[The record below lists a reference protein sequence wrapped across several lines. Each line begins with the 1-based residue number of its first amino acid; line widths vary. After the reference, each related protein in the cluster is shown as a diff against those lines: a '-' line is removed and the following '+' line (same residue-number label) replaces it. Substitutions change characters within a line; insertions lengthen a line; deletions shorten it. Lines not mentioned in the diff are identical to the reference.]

1 MAPFGRHFG
10 LSFRLFFA
18 AFSRTVVLAKYARR
32 LHGSSVFE
40 APASQNPYTLGSTFD
55 SVCDT
60 VSVAIQNLHLEAF
73 LSTRF
78 PK

>member
-1 MAPFGRHFG
+1 MLEGIWGSHLGNFSKPFLER
-10 LSFRLFFA
+10 
-18 AFSRTVVLAKYARR
+18 VVLAKYARR

-40 APASQNPYTLGSTFD
+40 APASQNPYTLGSTFG

-60 VSVAIQNLHLEAF
+60 VSVAIQNLHFEPF

>member
-1 MAPFGRHFG
+1 MLEGIWGSHLGNFSKPFLER
-10 LSFRLFFA
+10 
-18 AFSRTVVLAKYARR
+18 VVLAKYARR

-40 APASQNPYTLGSTFD
+40 APASQNPYTLGPIFG

-60 VSVAIQNLHLEAF
+60 VSVAIQNLNLESF